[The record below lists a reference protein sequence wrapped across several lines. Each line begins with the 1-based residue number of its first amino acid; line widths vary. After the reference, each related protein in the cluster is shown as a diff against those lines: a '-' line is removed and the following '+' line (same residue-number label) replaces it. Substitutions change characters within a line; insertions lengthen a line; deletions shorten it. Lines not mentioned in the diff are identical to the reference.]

1 MGWIQ
6 LSNNMIYQRMQKKT
20 TLVKGLKNRNTKA
33 ESQEL
38 NFIGFTIS
46 VWRSTKLA
54 EWGLPG
60 KVSTAWLPPTGPPSP
75 RIRGASQDPPNRRLL
90 HISENPKQTSLI
102 NIHVATFALPFHPS
116 SHLLQPE
123 FCCILMMPD
132 VWNIEE
138 LNLRGQQKA
147 LRLVATFGTW
157 HLPFTPRPSPLLIN
171 FGNLQAVYLRYP
183 SDWS

>member
-90 HISENPKQTSLI
+90 HISENPINKHHWLIFTSRPSLFLSIPALTCFSQNFVVFWWCQTFGISR
-102 NIHVATFALPFHPS
+102 NSTSEVS
-116 SHLLQPE
+116 KKRCGSLQPSE
-123 FCCILMMPD
+123 PD
-132 VWNIEE
+132 IFH
-138 LNLRGQQKA
+138 LHRGQ
-147 LRLVATFGTW
+147 VHSW
-157 HLPFTPRPSPLLIN
+157 
-171 FGNLQAVYLRYP
+171 
-183 SDWS
+183 